1 MGMQYMLTGVAAGHG
16 PFEVTAVNT
25 PVEICGMEVQ
35 SGDVIHMDENGAV
48 KFPMDYLDQ
57 VLERLELIARR
68 EAECQMKMR
77 QADNIEAVADIQA
90 AVFRY

>member
-25 PVEICGMEVQ
+25 SVEICGMEVQ

-48 KFPMDYLDQ
+48 KFPVDYLDR
-57 VLERLELIARR
+57 VFERLELIAHR

-77 QADNIEAVADIQA
+77 QADDVEAVADIQA
-90 AVFRY
+90 AVFWY